1 MSQRGDEGD
10 DDSEVQVIYMSK
22 NDDNFKTPQQMRTKS
37 FFSKDAQPSTPTFL
51 VPPSPRMKQLGYG
64 TGVNVFLMER
74 FSPMRGCY
82 KSPWAVK
89 KINSRLQDETKEYC
103 KRLSYEA
110 CILKSLK
117 HPNII
122 GYRTYT
128 TSKDGTQCLAMESGE
143 KSLSDLIETQ
153 EEKELGPFSPQK
165 ILKVAKDVA
174 SALKY
179 LHEDKRILHGD
190 LKSAN
195 ILILGDFKTAKLCD
209 FGVSLKLN
217 DKGVVASNDDCYIGT
232 ECWSAPEAIYGNTIS
247 HKTDMFAFGLVL
259 WEMIS
264 LSPPHVDKLSTD
276 SIDEVVDEETRVVL
290 EMEREDSFQK
300 ALGTRPALPDVVL
313 EEEYL
318 PILELFYACT
328 ESDPERRPSAGQVLH
343 VMDCLEDLGK
353 DKTSGGEDSVVNK
366 TSNTNGHVQ
375 E

>member
-1 MSQRGDEGD
+1 MSQGGEKAENG
-10 DDSEVQVIYMSK
+10 SEVQILNVSK
-22 NDDNFKTPQQMRTKS
+22 KDDDFKTPQQMRTRS
-37 FFSKDAQPSTPTFL
+37 VLQKDAQPSTPTFL
-51 VPPSPRMKQLGYG
+51 VPPSPRMKKLGYG

-74 FSPMRGCY
+74 FSPLRGCY

-89 KINSRLQDETKEYC
+89 KINSRLQEQSKEYC

-122 GYRTYT
+122 GFRTYT

-143 KSLSDLIETQ
+143 KSLADLIETQ
-153 EEKELGPFSPQK
+153 LDKELGPFSPQK

-174 SALKY
+174 SALQY

-195 ILILGDFKTAKLCD
+195 ILIIGDFKTAKLCD
-209 FGVSLKLN
+209 FGVSLKL
-217 DKGVVASNDDCYIGT
+217 DEKGVAICNEDYYVGT
-232 ECWSAPEAIYGNTIS
+232 ECWSAPEAIIGDTIS
-247 HKTDMFAFGLVL
+247 CKTDMFAFGLVL

-264 LSPPHVDKLSTD
+264 LSPPHVDKLSCE
-276 SIDEVVDEETRVVL
+276 SIDEIVDEETKLML

-300 ALGTRPALPDVVL
+300 ALGTRPPLPDVIL
-313 EEEYL
+313 EDEYL
-318 PILELFYACT
+318 PVLEIFYACT
-328 ESDPERRPSAGQVLH
+328 EPDPEKRPSAGQILH
-343 VMDCLEDLGK
+343 VIDCLEDL
-353 DKTSGGEDSVVNK
+353 EINK
-366 TSNTNGHVQ
+366 TSSG

>member
-1 MSQRGDEGD
+1 MSQPEDKAESE
-10 DDSEVQVIYMSK
+10 SEVQILNGNK
-22 NDDNFKTPQQMRTKS
+22 NGDDFKTPQQMRTRS
-37 FFSKDAQPSTPTFL
+37 VLQKDALPLTPTLL
-51 VPPSPRMKQLGYG
+51 VPPSPRMKKLGYG

-89 KINSRLQDETKEYC
+89 KINSRLQDQSKEYC

-143 KSLSDLIETQ
+143 KSLADLIETRL
-153 EEKELGPFSPQK
+153 ENELGPFSPQK

-174 SALKY
+174 SALQY

-195 ILILGDFKTAKLCD
+195 ILIIGDFKTAKLCD
-209 FGVSLKLN
+209 FGVSLKL
-217 DKGVVASNDDCYIGT
+217 DEKGVAICKDDCYIGT
-232 ECWSAPEAIYGNTIS
+232 ECWSAPEAILGDTIS
-247 HKTDMFAFGLVL
+247 NKTDMFAYGLIL

-264 LSPPHVDKLSTD
+264 LSPPHVDKLSSEST
-276 SIDEVVDEETRVVL
+276 DEVVDEETRLML
-290 EMEREDSFQK
+290 EMEREESFQK
-300 ALGTRPALPDVVL
+300 ALGTRPALPNVVL
-313 EEEYL
+313 EDEYL
-318 PILELFYACT
+318 PVLEIFYACT
-328 ESDPERRPSAGQVLH
+328 DPNPEKRPSAGQILH
-343 VMDCLEDLGK
+343 VIDCLEDLEMNN
-353 DKTSGGEDSVVNK
+353 TSRGEDSVVNER
-366 TSNTNGHVQ
+366 SNRNGHIL